1 MRLSLLA
8 LIPIAAS
15 LFTYVSAHY
24 DDAFEGREYVDEV
37 VVTRSFHDFLEHRE
51 ALAGITSRELLDEL
65 SERLERREYVKCL
78 GCGKDIGE
86 GHWAQTIGLWA
97 HNRKCPRIHQEKVE
111 GLRRKLAVP
120 LTPIPTRAVP
130 LSLAPPGPT
139 NK

>member
-37 VVTRSFHDFLEHRE
+37 VVTRSLDETLERRE
-51 ALAGITSRELLDEL
+51 VLAGITSRELLDEL
-65 SERLERREYVKCL
+65 SERLERREWVVCE
-78 GCGKDIGE
+78 GCRKIIGE
-86 GHWAQTIGLWA
+86 GGLWSQTMGKWA
-97 HNRKCPRIHQEKVE
+97 HTKNCQKIKEVKE
-111 GLRRKLAVP
+111 NIRRFGK
-120 LTPIPTRAVP
+120 PTRAIP

-139 NK
+139 KK